1 MIGCSTSISS
11 SSTLQIPNEEKQ
23 NSKDLIKTNK
33 VIVLVSKTFGYG
45 WGGW

>member
-1 MIGCSTSISS
+1 MIGCSTSIRS

-33 VIVLVSKTFGYG
+33 VIVLVSKTFGSG